1 MGIEFLV
8 EVFLTGPGLG
18 NMALLVVLLLAR
30 QAKKKEKKL
39 LYLTV
44 WLGIKSLM
52 ISIWFFSIKD
62 TLSSVKCM
70 ILSRI
75 YDIGSY

>member
-30 QAKKKEKKL
+30 QAKKKRKKIALLDSLVGNQVIDDINLVL
-39 LYLTV
+39 LYQ
-44 WLGIKSLM
+44 GYI
-52 ISIWFFSIKD
+52 IQ
-62 TLSSVKCM
+62 C
-70 ILSRI
+70 
-75 YDIGSY
+75 